1 MILYK
6 QAPLREKYRPVALLR
21 AYERQCRR
29 AGIGH
34 VGPDIKEVFEEP
46 EAREGHGGSLAFPP
60 EIGGAQER
68 DQEFAEC
75 SAENHDGVAKPT
87 EEKVAASVNDEI
99 DVIDD
104 QKTGAVG
111 RSIEQEGR

>member
-1 MILYK
+1 MKRIVQSLSSEPTSGK
-6 QAPLREKYRPVALLR
+6 CGR
-21 AYERQCRR
+21 ARV
-29 AGIGH
+29 GH
-34 VGPDIKEVFEEP
+34 VGTDVQEVFEEP
-46 EAREGHGGSLAFPP
+46 EAREGHGSSFAFPP
-60 EIGGAQER
+60 EIGGTQER

-75 SAENHDGVAKPT
+75 AAENHDGVAKPT